1 MSSFHALS
9 MLSAVYVGVEY
20 GGSIPAILI
29 ATPGTGAAAATVLD
43 GYQLKLQGRSC
54 EALFTS
60 LWSGFTGGLVSAF
73 LLMIL
78 AIPLA
83 EFWLLFGPAEYFM
96 LALFGLTIVSSLSA
110 NTQLK
115 GLISACIGLLLAT
128 VGVDAFSGAER
139 FTFGYW
145 KLSNGIALLP
155 VMVGLFALSE
165 VFYQIYRKELGKAAI
180 DRMEKITML
189 SFKQIKKIFFPAAIF
204 GTLGNIVGVMPGAG
218 ATIASWLAYS
228 EARRWSKHPENFGK
242 GEIMGVIAPESAN
255 NGVPAGALVPLL
267 ALGIPGSNS
276 TAILLGAFMIH
287 GIAPG
292 PLLFENSPA
301 LPYTIMACMVAA
313 QIVLL
318 IFGQFLVKPSV
329 RISSLSKLYL
339 NCSIIALSFVGAYA
353 EQKFSLDV
361 VYALFFGVAGF
372 FIKLSGFSTSSMVLG
387 FVLGEIFERN
397 FRRALTMSSGHLAIF
412 TRSPISKILCVL
424 VAVGLVLP
432 FLTAYARKKKSAS

>member
-1 MSSFHALS
+1 
-9 MLSAVYVGVEY
+9 
-20 GGSIPAILI
+20 
-29 ATPGTGAAAATVLD
+29 
-43 GYQLKLQGRSC
+43 
-54 EALFTS
+54 
-60 LWSGFTGGLVSAF
+60 
-73 LLMIL
+73 MIL

-83 EFWLLFGPAEYFM
+83 EFGLLFGPAEYFM
-96 LALFGLTIVSSLSA
+96 LALFGLTIVASLSA
-110 NTQLK
+110 NNQIK

-139 FTFGYW
+139 FTFGSW

-165 VFYQIYRKELGKAAI
+165 VFFQIYKKELGRAAV
-180 DRMEKITML
+180 DQMEKITRL
-189 SFKQIKKIFFPAAIF
+189 SFKQIKKIFLPASIF
-204 GTLGNIVGVMPGAG
+204 GALGNIVGVMPGAG

-287 GIAPG
+287 GVAPG
-292 PLLFENSPA
+292 PMLFETAPA
-301 LPYTIMACMVAA
+301 LPYTIMACMVVS

-318 IFGQFLVKPSV
+318 ILGQFLVKPSV
-329 RISSLSKLYL
+329 KVTSLSKLYL
-339 NCSIIALSFVGAYA
+339 SCSIIALSFVGAYA

-361 VYALFFGVAGF
+361 VYALFFGVLGF

-397 FRRALTMSSGHLAIF
+397 FRRAMTMSSGSLAIF
-412 TRSPISKILCVL
+412 VRSPISKILFVL
-424 VAVGLVLP
+424 VIIGFALP
-432 FLTAYARKKKSAS
+432 FISSRMRRKKSSA